1 MYLSVNG
8 LSQIQT
14 APYLLM
20 RYIYILIIF
29 LTCSLTIAKA
39 RISPVAKVNAR
50 ANRACGKWAS
60 TEKNLIVEVYPYK
73 GTYKAKTI
81 WFSGGVTKTKPM
93 ETITDVK
100 NPNPALRNRKVLGLD
115 VVENLVYDPKSD
127 SWESGRIYEVQSEK
141 YWNAAGYLDKSG
153 MLKVKGYWKMK
164 LFGKT
169 MTFKRA

>member
-1 MYLSVNG
+1 MLSTA
-8 LSQIQT
+8 IKT
-14 APYLLM
+14 APYLRM

-29 LTCSLTIAKA
+29 LACSFTTVKA
-39 RISPVAKVNAR
+39 GKSPDADIKTK
-50 ANRACGKWAS
+50 ANRVCGKWES
-60 TEKNLIVEVYPYK
+60 TEKNLRVEVYPYK
-73 GTYKAKTI
+73 GTYKAKII
-81 WFSGGVTKTKPM
+81 WFSGGVTKAKPM

-127 SWESGRIYEVQSEK
+127 SWESGRIYEVQSGK
-141 YWNAAGYLDKSG
+141 YWSAAGYLDKSG

-169 MTFKRA
+169 MTFKRV